1 MFIKKIN
8 QIFTINT
15 NHITKN
21 QIIFW
26 LSLSITFAII
36 YSLMLWQQ
44 IFSVEYIIQDDARQH
59 VVWMQRF
66 VDSQL
71 FPNDLIA
78 DYFQSVSPIG
88 YSTVYKLMASIGI
101 NPLLFSK
108 ILPMILSLITTVYCF
123 LFTLKIFPIPFT
135 AFLASVML
143 NQSLW
148 MKNDIASGTSR
159 GFIYL
164 LLLAFFYYFFDKK
177 LIPCIIVLICQ
188 SLFYPPTV
196 LISAGLIFFDL
207 IFNYLKTKK
216 LDKFYIITLI
226 VSILILLPYQLQSS
240 TFAPTVSL
248 EEARNLATF
257 YPEGRMSFF
266 YDDNPIYFWL
276 GASGPG
282 MIANLSWMPIPNYLA
297 ILLPLFLYFKNKFTL
312 IKEGKFQIFGK
323 IILVSLGL
331 FFLAHI
337 LIFTLYLP
345 NRYTIH
351 TFRIIIDIS
360 AAIVVSILIN
370 TSFNDFKRFKN
381 NWQKKVLPLTI
392 SLILITPTILYP
404 YLLETFPK
412 GNYVQGNHSKTY
424 EFFAQQPKD
433 IMIASL
439 ADEADNIPSFSARSV
454 LVSREYAVPF
464 HNGYYLNKLLPKIID
479 TIAVQY
485 TTDISQL
492 QEYIQKYNIN
502 FWLIHKNAFN
512 YEYLANNKW
521 LQEFQPVTQNAE
533 NILKNNKIPTLKTF
547 IKSCKVLE
555 DKELIVINAKCIK

>member
-1 MFIKKIN
+1 MFIKQIN
-8 QIFTINT
+8 QIFTIDT
-15 NHITKN
+15 NKIKKN
-21 QIIFW
+21 QLIFW
-26 LSLSITFAII
+26 FSLSLTFAII
-36 YSLMLWQQ
+36 YGLMLWKQ
-44 IFSVEYIIQDDARQH
+44 IFSFEYIIQDDARQH

-88 YSTVYKLMASIGI
+88 YSTIYKSMASIGI
-101 NPLLFSK
+101 HPLLFSK
-108 ILPMILSLITTVYCF
+108 ILPMILSLITTIYCF
-123 LFTLKIFPIPFT
+123 LFTLKILPIPFT

-164 LLLAFFYYFFDKK
+164 LLLAFFYYFSDKK
-177 LIPCIIVLICQ
+177 LMSCIIVLICQ

-196 LISAGLIFFDL
+196 LISAGLIFCDL
-207 IFNYLKTKK
+207 ILNYIKTKK
-216 LDKFYIITLI
+216 LERFYLITFF
-226 VSILILLPYQLQSS
+226 VSIVILLPYQLQSS
-240 TFAPTVSL
+240 AFAPTVSL
-248 EEARNLATF
+248 EEARNLAAF
-257 YPEGRMSFF
+257 SPKGRMSFF

-282 MIANLSWMPIPNYLA
+282 MFANLNWMPFPNYIA
-297 ILLPLFLYFKNKFTL
+297 IFFPLTLFFKHKFTL
-312 IKEGKFQIFGK
+312 INQGKFQIFGK
-323 IILVSLGL
+323 IIIVSLAL

-337 LIFTLYLP
+337 FIFTLYLP

-370 TSFNDFKRFKN
+370 TSFNYFKKFKN
-381 NWQKKVLPLTI
+381 KLQKKVLPFAI

-412 GNYVQGNHSKTY
+412 GNYVVGNHSKTY
-424 EFFAQQPKD
+424 KFFAQQSKD

-439 ADEADNIPSFSARSV
+439 ADEIDNIPSFSARSV

-464 HNGYYLNKLLPKIID
+464 HNGYYLNRLLPKIID
-479 TIAVQY
+479 TIEAQY
-485 TTDISQL
+485 TTDISKL
-492 QEYIQKYNIN
+492 QKYIQKYNIN
-502 FWLIHKNAFN
+502 FWLINQNAFN

-533 NILKNNKIPTLKTF
+533 DIIKNNKTPILQTF
-547 IKSCKVLE
+547 IKSCQVLE
-555 DKELIVINAKCIK
+555 EQKLIVIDTQCIK